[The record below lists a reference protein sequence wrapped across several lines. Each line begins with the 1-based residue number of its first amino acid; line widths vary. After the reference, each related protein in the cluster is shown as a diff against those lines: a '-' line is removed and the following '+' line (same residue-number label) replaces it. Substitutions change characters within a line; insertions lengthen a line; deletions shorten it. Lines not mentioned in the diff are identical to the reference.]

1 MEEDLLLSLLQE
13 GKITYKETKRIIYEA
28 MENEQLVLFVGAG
41 ASVDSGM
48 PLWKEAISKIAE
60 KMQLTD
66 DQNDYLK
73 VPQYY
78 YNSRGKKE
86 YTQLMRDI
94 FKYED
99 CLLPTELHK
108 TLLDLN
114 TSTII
119 TTNYDHLIEKAAEEN
134 GQFIRVVS
142 QDVDMPYRKSKKEL
156 IKMHGDFEHDN
167 FVLKEDD
174 YLNYSRNFKLIE
186 TYVKSIIGS
195 KVVLFVGYSLND
207 PDVLHII
214 SWVKD
219 ILKDDF
225 QRAYLILTKME
236 QNDIQ
241 KDYFRNLGINIIY
254 ANELVEQH
262 DIGHSEQLIEVI
274 NFLKEKED
282 TSKLDELYDELKPF
296 EELNFVYGKYIA
308 NAFRKHG
315 IICREDNTLDMTN
328 NSFDSLNNPLR
339 DAIWEA
345 VKLNEKNDDVG
356 KDDSEEKKNPNS
368 FDIKKINSII
378 SVCGKSRYSS
388 ISRVEKNKCNTQ
400 KLNNVEI
407 SDIEKKISEFDYEG
421 LRGILNDNNVKLSL
435 DKPDLYMEQAYISAF
450 LNEYCKAYNYLKIA
464 AHAYYSRRMYAKYFI
479 AEFDRKYIGK
489 VMLSPFVLQ
498 SIPAEEQDQYEDEI
512 KAIDLERILKSIP
525 NIGNNNNEF
534 LYELNNFTISYTLF
548 YNVYED
554 SLKTNE
560 QASTA
565 YSLFTGTAAYQSLRE
580 KIRDFERYET
590 CNYIFLDNYKENKS
604 IFDLYIRTIMSSI
617 NASNIS
623 NDDIGEPCGNIKPDT
638 LTDFDIYI
646 ALRYIQRKELITYF
660 KEYGIKKLPVSES
673 AISYIEKIS
682 KSICDESIV
691 QRKTIYE
698 TDRFWT
704 FLEILNHTV
713 VTENIIH
720 NVFKRLL
727 LIKSEMDIISYRDTL
742 NRLFVRIIEEKLYEN
757 KEVCKQANRMVNL
770 LLEFFSAKDNNNN
783 VFFMYLIRNL
793 LYFINEGGLSY
804 NNINMI
810 KKLVKNDSRKIL
822 FACFTYLNDREQI
835 IVKNAYAEWK
845 PQNNHIGDY
854 YQYCEGVLAEVIVND
869 ARVEMEIV
877 SWLSSMIENSKKEDH
892 SNILY
897 IGGLSHL
904 SILKQLINL
913 YLDNKII
920 NVENLKKV
928 TYESDDEMSKWLLDL
943 NEFDYNKFEC
953 SWLGLCG
960 DKLLKSIVENPE
972 VKQNIIS
979 AYKKQYDSLSESD
992 KVSDI
997 IVKYFI

>member
-1 MEEDLLLSLLQE
+1 MSLLQE
-13 GKITYKETKRIIYEA
+13 GKIAYKETKRIIYDA

-41 ASVDSGM
+41 VSVDSGM
-48 PLWKEAISKIAE
+48 PLWRDAISKIAE
-60 KMQLTD
+60 KMQLTI

-99 CLLPTELHK
+99 CLLPTDLHK

-119 TTNYDHLIEKAAEEN
+119 TTNYDHLIEKAVEEN

-225 QRAYLILTKME
+225 QRAYLILTKSE
-236 QNDIQ
+236 PNSIER
-241 KDYFRNLGINIIY
+241 DYFRNLGINIIY

-262 DIGHSEQLIEVI
+262 DIGHSQQLIEVI
-274 NFLKEKED
+274 KFLKEKEV
-282 TSKLDELYDELKPF
+282 TSNLDELYEELKPF

-308 NAFRKHG
+308 NAFWKHG
-315 IICREDNTLDMTN
+315 IICREDNTLEMTN
-328 NSFDSLNNPLR
+328 NSFDSSNNPLR

-345 VKLNEKNDDVG
+345 VSHNEKNEYIG
-356 KDDSEEKKNPNS
+356 KNESKEKKKSNP

-378 SVCGKSRYSS
+378 SVCEKSRYSS
-388 ISRVEKNKCNTQ
+388 IFRIEKNKYNNQ
-400 KLNNVEI
+400 NLNNVEI
-407 SDIEKKISEFDYEG
+407 CDIEKKIFEFDYEG
-421 LRGILNDNNVKLSL
+421 LRKILNNNSAKLSL
-435 DKPDLYMEQAYISAF
+435 DNPELYMEQAYISAF
-450 LNEYCKAYNYLKIA
+450 FNEYCKAYNYLKIA
-464 AHAYYSRRMYAKYFI
+464 AHTYYLRRMYVKYFI

-489 VMLSPFVLQ
+489 IMLSSFVMQ
-498 SIPAEEQDQYEDEI
+498 SIPNEEQEKYESEI
-512 KAIDLERILKSIP
+512 NAIDLERILKSIP
-525 NIGNNNNEF
+525 DIGNSNNKF

-565 YSLFTGTAAYQSLRE
+565 YSLFSGMAAYQSLRE

-604 IFDLYIRTIMSSI
+604 IFNLYIRTIMSSI
-617 NASNIS
+617 NASEICN
-623 NDDIGEPCGNIKPDT
+623 NDIGEHCGNIKPDT

-646 ALRYIQRKELITYF
+646 ALRYIERKELINYF
-660 KEYGIKKLPVSES
+660 KEYRIKKLPVSEL
-673 AISYIEKIS
+673 AVSYIEKIS
-682 KSICDESIV
+682 KSICDESII
-691 QRKTIYE
+691 QRNTIHE
-698 TDRFWT
+698 TGCFWT

-720 NVFKRLL
+720 NVFERLL
-727 LIKSEMDIISYRDTL
+727 LLKSERDIISYKDTL
-742 NRLFVRIIEEKLYEN
+742 NRFFIKIAEEKLYEN
-757 KEVCKQANRMVNL
+757 KEICKKANNMVNL
-770 LLEFFSAKDNNNN
+770 LFEFIIKDNNNG
-783 VFFMYLIRNL
+783 FLLYLIKSL
-793 LYFINEGGLSY
+793 LYFINKGGLSY

-810 KKLVKNDSRKIL
+810 KQLMRNDCRKTL
-822 FACFTYLNDREQI
+822 FECYTYFNDRGKACVRKE
-835 IVKNAYAEWK
+835 YEEWK
-845 PQNNHIGDY
+845 PQKNVMGDY
-854 YQYCEGVLAEVIVND
+854 YQYCEGVLSGAIIND
-869 ARVEMEIV
+869 ADVELEIII
-877 SWLSSMIENSKKEDH
+877 WLSTMIENSKKEDK
-892 SNILY
+892 SGIQF
-897 IGGLSHL
+897 IGGMNYSDIVKELV
-904 SILKQLINL
+904 NL
-913 YLDNKII
+913 YLNDKLTNID
-920 NVENLKKV
+920 NLKNMV
-928 TYESDDEMSKWLLDL
+928 YETDDEMSKWLLNL
-943 NEFDYNKFEC
+943 NNFDYNKFEC
-953 SWLGLCG
+953 SWLVLCG
-960 DKLLKSIVENPE
+960 GRLLKSIAENQE

-979 AYKKQYDSLSESD
+979 SYKKQYDYLLEAD
-992 KVSDI
+992 KVNDI
-997 IVKYFI
+997 IIKYFI

>member
-1 MEEDLLLSLLQE
+1 
-13 GKITYKETKRIIYEA
+13 
-28 MENEQLVLFVGAG
+28 
-41 ASVDSGM
+41 
-48 PLWKEAISKIAE
+48 
-60 KMQLTD
+60 
-66 DQNDYLK
+66 
-73 VPQYY
+73 
-78 YNSRGKKE
+78 
-86 YTQLMRDI
+86 
-94 FKYED
+94 
-99 CLLPTELHK
+99 
-108 TLLDLN
+108 
-114 TSTII
+114 
-119 TTNYDHLIEKAAEEN
+119 
-134 GQFIRVVS
+134 
-142 QDVDMPYRKSKKEL
+142 
-156 IKMHGDFEHDN
+156 
-167 FVLKEDD
+167 
-174 YLNYSRNFKLIE
+174 
-186 TYVKSIIGS
+186 
-195 KVVLFVGYSLND
+195 
-207 PDVLHII
+207 
-214 SWVKD
+214 
-219 ILKDDF
+219 
-225 QRAYLILTKME
+225 
-236 QNDIQ
+236 
-241 KDYFRNLGINIIY
+241 
-254 ANELVEQH
+254 
-262 DIGHSEQLIEVI
+262 
-274 NFLKEKED
+274 
-282 TSKLDELYDELKPF
+282 
-296 EELNFVYGKYIA
+296 
-308 NAFRKHG
+308 
-315 IICREDNTLDMTN
+315 
-328 NSFDSLNNPLR
+328 
-339 DAIWEA
+339 
-345 VKLNEKNDDVG
+345 
-356 KDDSEEKKNPNS
+356 
-368 FDIKKINSII
+368 
-378 SVCGKSRYSS
+378 
-388 ISRVEKNKCNTQ
+388 
-400 KLNNVEI
+400 
-407 SDIEKKISEFDYEG
+407 
-421 LRGILNDNNVKLSL
+421 
-435 DKPDLYMEQAYISAF
+435 
-450 LNEYCKAYNYLKIA
+450 
-464 AHAYYSRRMYAKYFI
+464 MYAKYFI

-565 YSLFTGTAAYQSLRE
+565 YSLFAGTAAYQSLRE

-742 NRLFVRIIEEKLYEN
+742 NRLFIRIIEEKLYEN

-783 VFFMYLIRNL
+783 GFFMYLIRNL

>member
-1 MEEDLLLSLLQE
+1 M
-13 GKITYKETKRIIYEA
+13 
-28 MENEQLVLFVGAG
+28 
-41 ASVDSGM
+41 
-48 PLWKEAISKIAE
+48 
-60 KMQLTD
+60 
-66 DQNDYLK
+66 
-73 VPQYY
+73 
-78 YNSRGKKE
+78 
-86 YTQLMRDI
+86 
-94 FKYED
+94 
-99 CLLPTELHK
+99 
-108 TLLDLN
+108 
-114 TSTII
+114 
-119 TTNYDHLIEKAAEEN
+119 
-134 GQFIRVVS
+134 
-142 QDVDMPYRKSKKEL
+142 
-156 IKMHGDFEHDN
+156 
-167 FVLKEDD
+167 
-174 YLNYSRNFKLIE
+174 
-186 TYVKSIIGS
+186 
-195 KVVLFVGYSLND
+195 
-207 PDVLHII
+207 
-214 SWVKD
+214 
-219 ILKDDF
+219 
-225 QRAYLILTKME
+225 
-236 QNDIQ
+236 
-241 KDYFRNLGINIIY
+241 
-254 ANELVEQH
+254 
-262 DIGHSEQLIEVI
+262 
-274 NFLKEKED
+274 
-282 TSKLDELYDELKPF
+282 
-296 EELNFVYGKYIA
+296 
-308 NAFRKHG
+308 
-315 IICREDNTLDMTN
+315 
-328 NSFDSLNNPLR
+328 
-339 DAIWEA
+339 
-345 VKLNEKNDDVG
+345 
-356 KDDSEEKKNPNS
+356 
-368 FDIKKINSII
+368 
-378 SVCGKSRYSS
+378 
-388 ISRVEKNKCNTQ
+388 
-400 KLNNVEI
+400 
-407 SDIEKKISEFDYEG
+407 
-421 LRGILNDNNVKLSL
+421 
-435 DKPDLYMEQAYISAF
+435 
-450 LNEYCKAYNYLKIA
+450 
-464 AHAYYSRRMYAKYFI
+464 
-479 AEFDRKYIGK
+479 
-489 VMLSPFVLQ
+489 
-498 SIPAEEQDQYEDEI
+498 
-512 KAIDLERILKSIP
+512 
-525 NIGNNNNEF
+525 
-534 LYELNNFTISYTLF
+534 
-548 YNVYED
+548 
-554 SLKTNE
+554 
-560 QASTA
+560 
-565 YSLFTGTAAYQSLRE
+565 
-580 KIRDFERYET
+580 
-590 CNYIFLDNYKENKS
+590 
-604 IFDLYIRTIMSSI
+604 
-617 NASNIS
+617 
-623 NDDIGEPCGNIKPDT
+623 
-638 LTDFDIYI
+638 
-646 ALRYIQRKELITYF
+646 RYIQRKELITYF

-742 NRLFVRIIEEKLYEN
+742 NRLFIRIIEEKLYEN

-770 LLEFFSAKDNNNN
+770 LLEFFNAKDNNNN
-783 VFFMYLIRNL
+783 GFFMYLIRNL

-928 TYESDDEMSKWLLDL
+928 IYESDDEMSKWLLDL

>member
-1 MEEDLLLSLLQE
+1 M
-13 GKITYKETKRIIYEA
+13 
-28 MENEQLVLFVGAG
+28 
-41 ASVDSGM
+41 
-48 PLWKEAISKIAE
+48 
-60 KMQLTD
+60 
-66 DQNDYLK
+66 
-73 VPQYY
+73 
-78 YNSRGKKE
+78 
-86 YTQLMRDI
+86 
-94 FKYED
+94 
-99 CLLPTELHK
+99 
-108 TLLDLN
+108 
-114 TSTII
+114 
-119 TTNYDHLIEKAAEEN
+119 
-134 GQFIRVVS
+134 
-142 QDVDMPYRKSKKEL
+142 
-156 IKMHGDFEHDN
+156 
-167 FVLKEDD
+167 
-174 YLNYSRNFKLIE
+174 
-186 TYVKSIIGS
+186 
-195 KVVLFVGYSLND
+195 
-207 PDVLHII
+207 
-214 SWVKD
+214 
-219 ILKDDF
+219 
-225 QRAYLILTKME
+225 
-236 QNDIQ
+236 
-241 KDYFRNLGINIIY
+241 
-254 ANELVEQH
+254 
-262 DIGHSEQLIEVI
+262 
-274 NFLKEKED
+274 
-282 TSKLDELYDELKPF
+282 
-296 EELNFVYGKYIA
+296 
-308 NAFRKHG
+308 
-315 IICREDNTLDMTN
+315 
-328 NSFDSLNNPLR
+328 
-339 DAIWEA
+339 
-345 VKLNEKNDDVG
+345 
-356 KDDSEEKKNPNS
+356 
-368 FDIKKINSII
+368 
-378 SVCGKSRYSS
+378 
-388 ISRVEKNKCNTQ
+388 
-400 KLNNVEI
+400 
-407 SDIEKKISEFDYEG
+407 
-421 LRGILNDNNVKLSL
+421 

>member
-1 MEEDLLLSLLQE
+1 
-13 GKITYKETKRIIYEA
+13 
-28 MENEQLVLFVGAG
+28 
-41 ASVDSGM
+41 
-48 PLWKEAISKIAE
+48 
-60 KMQLTD
+60 
-66 DQNDYLK
+66 
-73 VPQYY
+73 
-78 YNSRGKKE
+78 
-86 YTQLMRDI
+86 
-94 FKYED
+94 
-99 CLLPTELHK
+99 
-108 TLLDLN
+108 
-114 TSTII
+114 
-119 TTNYDHLIEKAAEEN
+119 
-134 GQFIRVVS
+134 
-142 QDVDMPYRKSKKEL
+142 
-156 IKMHGDFEHDN
+156 
-167 FVLKEDD
+167 
-174 YLNYSRNFKLIE
+174 
-186 TYVKSIIGS
+186 
-195 KVVLFVGYSLND
+195 
-207 PDVLHII
+207 
-214 SWVKD
+214 
-219 ILKDDF
+219 
-225 QRAYLILTKME
+225 
-236 QNDIQ
+236 
-241 KDYFRNLGINIIY
+241 
-254 ANELVEQH
+254 
-262 DIGHSEQLIEVI
+262 
-274 NFLKEKED
+274 
-282 TSKLDELYDELKPF
+282 
-296 EELNFVYGKYIA
+296 
-308 NAFRKHG
+308 
-315 IICREDNTLDMTN
+315 
-328 NSFDSLNNPLR
+328 
-339 DAIWEA
+339 
-345 VKLNEKNDDVG
+345 
-356 KDDSEEKKNPNS
+356 
-368 FDIKKINSII
+368 
-378 SVCGKSRYSS
+378 
-388 ISRVEKNKCNTQ
+388 
-400 KLNNVEI
+400 
-407 SDIEKKISEFDYEG
+407 
-421 LRGILNDNNVKLSL
+421 
-435 DKPDLYMEQAYISAF
+435 MEQAYISAF

>member
-1 MEEDLLLSLLQE
+1 MRLESM
-13 GKITYKETKRIIYEA
+13 G
-28 MENEQLVLFVGAG
+28 LFV
-41 ASVDSGM
+41 
-48 PLWKEAISKIAE
+48 EKI
-60 KMQLTD
+60 
-66 DQNDYLK
+66 
-73 VPQYY
+73 
-78 YNSRGKKE
+78 
-86 YTQLMRDI
+86 
-94 FKYED
+94 
-99 CLLPTELHK
+99 
-108 TLLDLN
+108 
-114 TSTII
+114 
-119 TTNYDHLIEKAAEEN
+119 
-134 GQFIRVVS
+134 
-142 QDVDMPYRKSKKEL
+142 
-156 IKMHGDFEHDN
+156 
-167 FVLKEDD
+167 
-174 YLNYSRNFKLIE
+174 
-186 TYVKSIIGS
+186 
-195 KVVLFVGYSLND
+195 
-207 PDVLHII
+207 
-214 SWVKD
+214 
-219 ILKDDF
+219 
-225 QRAYLILTKME
+225 
-236 QNDIQ
+236 
-241 KDYFRNLGINIIY
+241 
-254 ANELVEQH
+254 
-262 DIGHSEQLIEVI
+262 
-274 NFLKEKED
+274 
-282 TSKLDELYDELKPF
+282 
-296 EELNFVYGKYIA
+296 
-308 NAFRKHG
+308 
-315 IICREDNTLDMTN
+315 MTN

-339 DAIWEA
+339 DAIWET

-356 KDDSEEKKNPNS
+356 KDDSEEKKNSNS

-421 LRGILNDNNVKLSL
+421 LRGILNDNNAKLSL

-565 YSLFTGTAAYQSLRE
+565 YSLFAGTAAYQSLRE

-742 NRLFVRIIEEKLYEN
+742 NRLFIRIIEEKLYEN

-783 VFFMYLIRNL
+783 GFFMYLIRNL

>member
-1 MEEDLLLSLLQE
+1 MEEDLLLSILQE

-41 ASVDSGM
+41 ASADSGM
-48 PLWKEAISKIAE
+48 PLWREAISKIAE

-86 YTQLMRDI
+86 YTQLVRDI

-99 CLLPTELHK
+99 CLLPTDLHK

-134 GQFIRVVS
+134 GQFIRVIS
-142 QDVDMPYRKSKKEL
+142 QDIDMPYRKSKKEL

-225 QRAYLILTKME
+225 QRAYLILTKTE
-236 QNDIQ
+236 LNDIE

-254 ANELVEQH
+254 ANELVEQR
-262 DIGHSEQLIEVI
+262 DIGHSKQLIEVI

-282 TSKLDELYDELKPF
+282 ASKLDELYDELKPF

-328 NSFDSLNNPLR
+328 NSFDLANSPLR

-345 VKLNEKNDDVG
+345 VNRNGKNEGANKNESD
-356 KDDSEEKKNPNS
+356 EKKKSNP
-368 FDIKKINSII
+368 FDIKKIDSII
-378 SVCGKSRYSS
+378 NICEKSRYSS
-388 ISRVEKNKCNTQ
+388 ISRIQKNKCNTQ

-407 SDIEKKISEFDYEG
+407 SDIEKKIFEFDYEG
-421 LRGILNDNNVKLSL
+421 LRRILNDNNAKLSL
-435 DKPDLYMEQAYISAF
+435 DNPDLYMDQAYISAF

-464 AHAYYSRRMYAKYFI
+464 AHAYYSKRMYAKYFI

-489 VMLSPFVLQ
+489 IVLSPFVLH
-498 SIPAEEQDQYEDEI
+498 SIPVEEQGKYEDEI
-512 KAIDLERILKSIP
+512 NAIDLERILKSIP

-565 YSLFTGTAAYQSLRE
+565 YSLFAGTAAYQSLRE

-617 NASNIS
+617 NASEIS

-660 KEYGIKKLPVSES
+660 KEYGIKKLPVSEA

-682 KSICDESIV
+682 KSICDESII

-713 VTENIIH
+713 VTEDIIH
-720 NVFKRLL
+720 NVFERLL
-727 LIKSEMDIISYRDTL
+727 LIKSEMDIISYKDTL
-742 NRLFVRIIEEKLYEN
+742 NRLFIRIIEEKLYEN
-757 KEVCKQANRMVNL
+757 KEVCKQANSMVNL
-770 LLEFFSAKDNNNN
+770 LLGFITKDNNNN
-783 VFFMYLIRNL
+783 GFSVYLIKNL
-793 LYFINEGGLSY
+793 LYFINKGGLSY
-804 NNINMI
+804 NNTNMI
-810 KKLVKNDSRKIL
+810 KQLKKNDCIKTLFECYVYFDDKGQSIIRK
-822 FACFTYLNDREQI
+822 
-835 IVKNAYAEWK
+835 AYEGWK
-845 PQNNHIGDY
+845 PQNNLIEDY
-854 YQYCEGVLAEVIVND
+854 YQYCEGVLSGAIVND
-869 ARVEMEIV
+869 ADVETEMII
-877 SWLSSMIENSKKEDH
+877 WLSAMIENSKKEDKQG
-892 SNILY
+892 IKF
-897 IGGLSHL
+897 IGGINYID
-904 SILKQLINL
+904 ILKELVNL
-913 YLDNKII
+913 YLNDKII
-920 NVENLKKV
+920 NIDILKKMV
-928 TYESDDEMSKWLLDL
+928 YESDDEMSKWLMDL
-943 NEFDYNKFEC
+943 NKFDYNKFEC
-953 SWLGLCG
+953 SWLVLCG
-960 DKLLKSIVENPE
+960 DKLLKAIVENPE
-972 VKQNIIS
+972 VKHNIIS
-979 AYKKQYDSLSESD
+979 AYKRQYDSLPQLD